1 MTEQWKEEG
10 KEIDEEEI
18 ENSVNRTTTKT
29 IETVK
34 FERVN
39 ENRPLWTR
47 SRADISKE

>member
-18 ENSVNRTTTKT
+18 ENSINRTITKSVD
-29 IETVK
+29 TVK
-34 FERVN
+34 FERIN

-47 SRADISKE
+47 RKS